1 MFSTAQNQKTK
12 DQNTKSLLA
21 KLSDARKYQKDS
33 NHPEI
38 SAKSYSDQISKK
50 LLIKVEASLS

>member
-1 MFSTAQNQKTK
+1 MFSKAQNLKRR
-12 DQNTKSLLA
+12 DPNTKTLLA
-21 KLSDARKYQKDS
+21 KLSDAKKYQKDS

-38 SAKSYSDQISKK
+38 STKSYSDQISKK